1 MSNKHENPNLK
12 KEMFVIFAV
21 IAFCFCMV
29 PFADK
34 LNTVSAIHFGVW
46 GNDEKKVDKWLK
58 VLYNTRHQKR

>member
-34 LNTVSAIHFGVW
+34 LNTVAAIHFGVW
-46 GNDEKKVDKWLK
+46 ENVDKWLK
-58 VLYNTRHQKR
+58 VLYNARHQKR

>member
-46 GNDEKKVDKWLK
+46 ENVEKKLTSD
-58 VLYNTRHQKR
+58 